1 MRPAGLYAEP
11 MTRGSG
17 WCLSDT
23 SEALEDED
31 HVPTTEQDYPE
42 DLTQIIARFVQRVLD
57 PEMIVIK
64 VTVARFVQRVL
75 DPKMIAIAM
84 QADAGER
91 PALLSHLVSHWYDG
105 IDFRY
110 PPDRYPCSLWSELLR
125 PAICVAQFEHAAEQ
139 LYPEM
144 FKYFGGIDAFIWKA
158 RQHAPAFYNENG
170 TATYHVNQ
178 DHMATCMK
186 DLDNAFLVC
195 TDVTPIVG
203 PTFWYDRAG
212 FRRLLWCCG
221 CEEPDREPNFHVRE
235 RTFAY
240 WGPDAR
246 PVRWARDAGERRRL
260 RAMVYFLVQ
269 RRGALAYVAW
279 GNPWCLVGNPD
290 DLATFLRLPAGAE
303 PMDDQPPT
311 LRAHLVWRLLVR
323 RWATRAVDDFVAARG
338 LTRLERD
345 YEQRVLEMP
354 NPPTLYSRHPRIHS
368 REMPTPWRRHCPH
381 PMLYDEAELLVLTP
395 RQRNLVVSRERS
407 LHHSR
412 VNGDFADARRV
423 LRDASHGGYDGR
435 TFPSSDAFSQAGMLL
450 YTCDDARVYCADA
463 RVHRHWS
470 PASSQDDDDDDF
482 HHDGDSAGMESD
494 YLAGGSHEWDGRFGE
509 F

>member
-1 MRPAGLYAEP
+1 M
-11 MTRGSG
+11 
-17 WCLSDT
+17 SDT

-57 PEMIVIK
+57 PEMIVTK

-221 CEEPDREPNFHVRE
+221 CEEPESSLTS
-235 RTFAY
+235 TFAN
-240 WGPDAR
+240 
-246 PVRWARDAGERRRL
+246 VL
-260 RAMVYFLVQ
+260 SLT
-269 RRGALAYVAW
+269 GALTHAPCGGQKTLVNAAAYAQWFTSSFSGVARSLTSHGVTLGASW
-279 GNPWCLVGNPD
+279 GILTISPLSCDCQRELSRWTTNPQPCGPIWCGD
-290 DLATFLRLPAGAE
+290 CSCGAG
-303 PMDDQPPT
+303 P
-311 LRAHLVWRLLVR
+311 RAPS
-323 RWATRAVDDFVAARG
+323 TISS
-338 LTRLERD
+338 
-345 YEQRVLEMP
+345 P
-354 NPPTLYSRHPRIHS
+354 
-368 REMPTPWRRHCPH
+368 
-381 PMLYDEAELLVLTP
+381 
-395 RQRNLVVSRERS
+395 LVV
-407 LHHSR
+407 
-412 VNGDFADARRV
+412 
-423 LRDASHGGYDGR
+423 
-435 TFPSSDAFSQAGMLL
+435 
-450 YTCDDARVYCADA
+450 
-463 RVHRHWS
+463 
-470 PASSQDDDDDDF
+470 
-482 HHDGDSAGMESD
+482 
-494 YLAGGSHEWDGRFGE
+494 
-509 F
+509 